1 MNLGPFQRTGA
12 VSVSNKACRAAGAS
26 WPCLHCV
33 WWVNVCV
40 YVSIERE
47 RQGESFGIFSV
58 CVCCLFVRECCACSV
73 RHVCVRACRSSVVAM
88 PAAGCSCS
96 SWPVSLS
103 VAVDACVAV
112 FLCFCPFLFIC
123 LCLLSLRLPL
133 QQAPAHT
140 LVRNMHSYE
149 CICTCISACTIV

>member
-58 CVCCLFVRECCACSV
+58 CVCCLFVRELCMQRSS
-73 RHVCVRACRSSVVAM
+73 CVRACVQVKCGGYACSWLQLFVLACVLVCSCRCMCRGLSLFLSFSIHLSLFALSTSAL
-88 PAAGCSCS
+88 AAGPGAHAGSEH
-96 SWPVSLS
+96 
-103 VAVDACVAV
+103 A
-112 FLCFCPFLFIC
+112 FI
-123 LCLLSLRLPL
+123 
-133 QQAPAHT
+133 
-140 LVRNMHSYE
+140 
-149 CICTCISACTIV
+149 